1 MKMPSALSMHEAAR
15 ARAAVGAAVVAWLA
29 LTAAPVAAQA
39 PGTGLQ
45 SFFSITPVYQGKAG
59 LEGGGEYG
67 AYSTILR
74 AGLSTG
80 FGSGHRAGLTFNYD
94 YADNSFDEPTA
105 FLGGRAPWGD
115 IKRYGVAAPL
125 IFNLGDGWGLSAVPS
140 VDWIRENGADE
151 GESLNWGAI
160 VSVNRVFADR
170 NRIGFGLGAFRRI
183 DDTGVFP
190 LILVDW
196 KLSERW
202 RLVNP
207 LPAGPTGPAGLEL
220 DYRCDSDW
228 NLGVGAAWRS
238 TRFRLSSTG
247 PVPNGIGEERG
258 APVFLRATRGLA
270 PGATLNLYAGMI
282 FAGQLRVED
291 PSGFTAERAVDL
303 DPAPLLGATISARF

>member
-1 MKMPSALSMHEAAR
+1 MKMSPSLLMHATTSMRTAIT
-15 ARAAVGAAVVAWLA
+15 AAVTGLLA
-29 LTAAPVAAQA
+29 LIAPPVAAQA

-45 SFFSITPVYQGKAG
+45 SFFSITPVYQGKAK
-59 LEGGGEYG
+59 LDGGGEYG
-67 AYSTILR
+67 AFSTILR

-80 FGSGHRAGLTFNYD
+80 FGNGHRAGLTFNYD
-94 YADNSFDEPTA
+94 YSDKSFDEPTP

-115 IKRYGVAAPL
+115 VKRYGVAAPL
-125 IFNLGDGWGLSAVPS
+125 IFNLGGGWGLSAVPS

-151 GESLNWGAI
+151 GDSLNAGGI
-160 VSVNRVFADR
+160 VSVNRVFPDR
-170 NRIGFGLGAFRRI
+170 NRIGVGIGAFRRI

-220 DYRCDSDW
+220 DYRFDSDW

-238 TRFRLSSTG
+238 TRFRLSSAG

-258 APVFLRATRGLA
+258 VPVFVRATRGLA
-270 PGATLNLYAGMI
+270 PGATLHLYAGMI

-291 PSGFTAERAVDL
+291 PAGIVAERAVDF
-303 DPAPLLGATISARF
+303 DPAPLVGATFSARF